1 MSTQALNKTAIANDD
16 DDVIVY
22 IDPKKRAIVTIALL
36 VGFFGV
42 HFYMRAF
49 SMCTSYIM
57 ANWNAGEYYSAG
69 KALQTAIMVVATSV
83 SAYLI
88 PKWGIKRIMGGSLI
102 IILLC
107 DLGTLF
113 APSLGVFLACVMV
126 QGIGNARPYQQYDKP
141 YEQNLAAF
149 QARNVA

>member
-69 KALQTAIMVVATSV
+69 KALQTAIMVRRNICFR
-83 SAYLI
+83 I
-88 PKWGIKRIMGGSLI
+88 PYTQVGH
-102 IILLC
+102 
-107 DLGTLF
+107 
-113 APSLGVFLACVMV
+113 
-126 QGIGNARPYQQYDKP
+126 
-141 YEQNLAAF
+141 
-149 QARNVA
+149 